1 MKKYDLSKIMKRA
14 WELVKK
20 AGMTISSGLK
30 KAWQE
35 AKEVKK
41 DKKKP
46 TKAEVIQMLKNSGMS
61 MEEINEIP
69 VLYMKKGI
77 VAVGKKGNIEEV
89 RKNAEI
95 RNKLSLGNETRGWF
109 DFIPRANG
117 NLSIKWRGPAT

>member
-77 VAVGKKGNIEEV
+77 VAVGKKGSIEEV

-95 RNKLSLGNETRGWF
+95 RNKMLG
-109 DFIPRANG
+109 
-117 NLSIKWRGPAT
+117 IKNYFVCTIAEYEA

>member
-35 AKEVKK
+35 AKSVKGNK
-41 DKKKP
+41 RKAP
-46 TKAEVIQMLKNSGMS
+46 TKAEVIEMLKNSGMS

-95 RNKLSLGNETRGWF
+95 RNKMLVIENYFVCTIAEYE
-109 DFIPRANG
+109 A
-117 NLSIKWRGPAT
+117 